1 MIDVSHI
8 SDSSFYDVIDISPVP
23 VIASHSSLRYF
34 TIRFE
39 RNMTDEILIKLKENG
54 GVIMINFGSTFL
66 DGNIQETKMES
77 F

>member
-1 MIDVSHI
+1 
-8 SDSSFYDVIDISPVP
+8 
-23 VIASHSSLRYF
+23 
-34 TIRFE
+34 
-39 RNMTDEILIKLKENG
+39 MTDEILIKLKENG